1 MGSFLSVSTVAVAL
15 LGGAG
20 SLVAQTTAP
29 KPSTSASTTATATV
43 PQIQVISPAIARFER
58 ASMLFTQKDYVG
70 ALTEFSSLAKD
81 YPGDS
86 RRDESL
92 YRVAEC
98 YRYLGKPAD
107 ARAAYAYLIK
117 NYPETIFLTAAQL
130 RQGDLAFQA
139 GDFAAAIAPL
149 QGALAKGDAATKIAA
164 QYLLGT
170 AQLQTGDLK
179 SGRPQLEQLLA
190 SKDKEAASYAAPAAQ
205 ALAQSYEKEGKFD
218 QALKYWQRV
227 LNLAENKSAQSMAAA
242 RGGWAA
248 LQAGNVKEAEALF
261 ETCRRLDTASDWRH
275 VANTGLVR
283 LYYQQRRF
291 QDLLDLRSA
300 EPAGFL
306 ESAKAEIFLAVARS
320 WFELKKYPEAADAF
334 DIYLKDYGDRPEAPE
349 AAYQRLLARA
359 QGDAATL
366 EGDTSAFLAK
376 YPNSPQA
383 IRVQLLRAQDFSR
396 RQKFAQ
402 VIPMWQTLLQSGNKD
417 LPLDQILFELARAF
431 YQEKKWVQ
439 AADTYDRF
447 ANEFPQNSAALSARV
462 RQAISL
468 QNAAQ
473 PDLAI
478 GAWEKVR
485 RSAPNNSPE
494 QQMALEQIG
503 LLQTQAGRTPEA
515 VAVFGEL
522 LKAYPQT
529 KLRALAQYTIGSD
542 AFQKKNY
549 KDAEP
554 ALLEARKLDA
564 ATYAL
569 SASERLAL
577 LAFALQDFKKAPA
590 YVSDYEK
597 EAASAPNASKLP
609 AGLYF
614 WLAQQARN
622 ASQFDR
628 AILWFS
634 LVTTHPQGG
643 DFTTPAWWLLAE
655 SQRAGGQFKNAVA
668 SYTTYRQRN
677 PAAAN
682 STEVLLALAQAQL
695 GAGSYDT
702 AQSLVEQAMV
712 QEPEGKG
719 NASARKILGDI
730 YFVRG
735 NYLEA
740 AKAYA
745 ALALLYNDP
754 YLTPLAMRRA
764 AESYEKAGQL
774 DQAQEWRAKLKAKYP
789 TASTS
794 TP

>member
-1 MGSFLSVSTVAVAL
+1 MGSFSSIGTRTAAFFCGMVSLT
-15 LGGAG
+15 
-20 SLVAQTTAP
+20 AQTNTPKATTAP
-29 KPSTSASTTATATV
+29 ATSTVTAST
-43 PQIQVISPAIARFER
+43 PQIQVISPAIAQFER
-58 ASMLFTQKDYVG
+58 ASMLLSQNDYAG
-70 ALTEFSSLAKD
+70 ALKEFSDLVKT
-81 YPGDS
+81 YPSDS

-92 YRVAEC
+92 YRMAEC
-98 YRYLGKPAD
+98 YRALGKPAD

-117 NYPETIFLTAAQL
+117 SYPETIFLTAAQL
-130 RQGDLAFQA
+130 RLGDLAFQA
-139 GDFAAAIAPL
+139 GDFAAAIPPL
-149 QGALAKGDAATKIAA
+149 QGALAKGNAATKVAA
-164 QYLLGT
+164 TYLLGA

-179 SGRPQLEQLLA
+179 AGRPLLEQLLA
-190 SKDKEAASYAAPAAQ
+190 SKDKDAASYAAPSAQ
-205 ALAQSYEKEGKFD
+205 ALALSYEKEGKFD

-227 LNLAENKSAQSMAAA
+227 LNIAENKATQSMAAA

-261 ETCRRLDTASDWRH
+261 ETCRRLDANSDWRR
-275 VANTGLVR
+275 VSNTGLVR
-283 LYYQQRRF
+283 LYYQQKRF
-291 QDLLDLRSA
+291 QDLLDLRAA

-320 WFELKKYPEAADAF
+320 WFELKKYPEAAEAF
-334 DIYLKDYGDRPEAPE
+334 DVYLKDYSDRPEAPE
-349 AAYQRLLARA
+349 AEFQRLLARA
-359 QGDAATL
+359 QGDGSTL

-376 YPNSPQA
+376 YPNAPQA

-402 VIPMWQTLLQSGNKD
+402 AIPMWQALVQSGNKE
-417 LPLDQILFELARAF
+417 LPHDQILFELARAY

-439 AADTYDRF
+439 AAETYDRF
-447 ANEFPQNSAALSARV
+447 ANEFPQNASALPARI

-485 RSAPNNSPE
+485 RAAAENSPE
-494 QQMALEQIG
+494 RQMALEQLG
-503 LLQTQAGRTPEA
+503 LLYTQAGRTPEA

-522 LKAYPQT
+522 LKAFPQT
-529 KLRALAQYTIGSD
+529 KVRALALYTIGSD

-554 ALLEARKLDA
+554 ALLEARKLDD
-564 ATYAL
+564 ATYGL

-590 YVSDYEK
+590 YVADYEK
-597 EAASAPNASKLP
+597 AAASVPNASKLP

-614 WLAQQARN
+614 WLGQQAQA

-628 AILWFS
+628 AIIWFS
-634 LVTTHPQGG
+634 IVTAHPQGG
-643 DFTTPAWWLLAE
+643 DFTTPAWWLLGE
-655 SQRAGGQFKNAVA
+655 SQRSGGQFKNAVA
-668 SYTTYRQRN
+668 SYLTYRQKN
-677 PAAAN
+677 PAVAN

-695 GAGSYDT
+695 GAGSFDA
-702 AQSLVEQAMV
+702 AQALVEQAML

-719 NASARKILGDI
+719 NAAARKILGDT

-740 AKAYA
+740 GKAYA

-754 YLTPLAMRRA
+754 YLTPLAMKRA

-774 DQAQEWRAKLKAKYP
+774 DQAQEWRAKLKK
-789 TASTS
+789 TGG

>member
-1 MGSFLSVSTVAVAL
+1 MAVWCV
-15 LGGAG
+15 GG
-20 SLVAQTTAP
+20 SLAAQTPAP
-29 KPSTSASTTATATV
+29 KPPAVTTSSV
-43 PQIQVISPAIARFER
+43 PQLQVISPAIAQFER
-58 ASMLFTQKDYVG
+58 ASLLFTQKDYVG
-70 ALTEFSSLAKD
+70 ALREFSALAKD

-98 YRYLGKPAD
+98 YRYLGKPVD

-117 NYPETIFLTAAQL
+117 TYPETIFLTAAQL
-130 RQGDLAFQA
+130 RLGDLAFQS
-139 GDFAAAIAPL
+139 GDYAAAIAPL
-149 QGALAKGDAATKIAA
+149 QGALAKGDAETKLAA
-164 QYLLGT
+164 QYLLG
-170 AQLQTGDLK
+170 ASQLQTGDLK
-179 SGRPQLEQLLA
+179 SGRPLLESLLA
-190 SKDKEAASYAAPAAQ
+190 SKDKNAAGYAAPAAQ

-227 LNLAENKSAQSMAAA
+227 LTLAENKTSQSMAAA

-261 ETCRRLDTASDWRH
+261 ETCRRLDTGSDWRR

-334 DIYLKDYGDRPEAPE
+334 DIYLKDYSDRPEAPE
-349 AAYQRLLARA
+349 AAFQRLLARA
-359 QGDAATL
+359 QGDAGTI

-396 RQKFAQ
+396 RQKFAPA
-402 VIPMWQTLLQSGNKD
+402 ISMWQALLQNGNKE
-417 LPLDQILFELARAF
+417 LPMDQILFELARA
-431 YQEKKWVQ
+431 YYEEKKWVQ

-447 ANEFPQNSAALSARV
+447 ANEFPQNSAALPARI

-473 PDLAI
+473 PELAL

-485 RSAPNNSPE
+485 RMAADNSPE
-494 QQMALEQIG
+494 RQMALEQLG
-503 LLQTQAGRTPEA
+503 LLNVQAGRNAEA
-515 VAVFGEL
+515 VAVLGEL
-522 LKAYPQT
+522 LKAFPQT
-529 KLRALAQYTIGSD
+529 KLRALASYTIGTD

-564 ATYAL
+564 AAYAL
-569 SASERLAL
+569 PASERLAL
-577 LAFALQDFKKAPA
+577 LAFALQDFKKAPG
-590 YVSDYEK
+590 YVADYEK
-597 EAASAPNASKLP
+597 EAAGKSKLP
-609 AGLYF
+609 AALYF
-614 WLAQQARN
+614 WLGQQAQGG
-622 ASQFDR
+622 SQFDR
-628 AILWFS
+628 AAGWFAV
-634 LVTTHPQGG
+634 VTTHPQGG

-655 SQRAGGQFKNAVA
+655 NQRLGGQFKNAVA
-668 SYTTYRQRN
+668 SYQTYRQKN

-695 GAGSYDT
+695 GAGDATS

-712 QEPEGKG
+712 QEPEGKN
-719 NASARKILGDI
+719 NAAARKILGDT

-735 NYLEA
+735 NFLEA

-754 YLTPLAMRRA
+754 YLTPLAMKRA

-774 DQAQEWRAKLKAKYP
+774 DQAQEWRAKLKNRYP
-789 TASTS
+789 TAATA